1 MLVADVTP
9 ARRPPSLVATKV
21 LPPRLPA
28 GLVDRP
34 RLVELAETAE
44 SKRLTVIQAPAGF
57 GKTSL
62 ARLWLDCLRTRGA
75 LAGWLS
81 LDVGDDE
88 PARFFHYFAQALQ
101 QACGDI
107 GIAAGLSAD
116 ASLLPPD
123 AIVSTLINELV
134 DVDDELYL
142 FIDDY
147 HLIGSPAIHAGV
159 AYFIDHAPSQVHV
172 VICTRT
178 EPPLPLARL
187 RAHNELM
194 EIDAAEL
201 RFSFDETQSF
211 VRRECPGT
219 LADATVKS
227 LFVST
232 EGWAAALRIAASV
245 LKRGGA
251 PGHDGAARIPSGA
264 SRPFA
269 AYLEGM
275 LERLPADLVDFML
288 RTSVLDRLSAPLCEA
303 VTGVATSRP
312 MLDTIVARQLLL
324 QPLDQDGEWFRYHPL
339 MAEYLRQRLATQ
351 CPDAIPDLHRRASRW
366 YASQALWTD
375 AVTHALAAG
384 ARDEAVALMAHC
396 AMTLVMRGD
405 LLTLLG
411 WQRQF
416 PADLMQGQVRV
427 SLAIA
432 WGMALAM
439 RFDDALAMLDAI
451 ERTPGAGVDPADI
464 RHECQAVRS
473 VIAALQDDPRRA
485 FALAQPCLDRPS
497 TDTWTTNVVSNV
509 VRFGHWKAGNLEALY
524 ATPWIPQSGDD
535 RRLVFASVY
544 RLSLL
549 GHAEMQQMH
558 FELAERYFSEAMQ
571 LGTRHCGPQSIS
583 VAICAPMLGQIRYE
597 QGRLD
602 EARALVIDL
611 MPVIDVAVLLDS
623 LLTAYK
629 LLIRIAIARAEFPH
643 AYALLDRAQALA
655 HARGWPRLTAAVLVE
670 RTRLHIAEGRLTE
683 AAACVMQFDR
693 LAGGDR
699 GAQVDTSL
707 EIDTYRALVTA
718 CVATAR
724 NDLQGAVAALDDGLR
739 CASLRHS
746 DYLALRLKTVLA
758 LVQLRGGERAAA
770 LDTFAEV
777 LEVAEPAGIYR
788 SIVDQGPEIGE
799 LLQAMRDQARA
810 SSQTRDRLAYIERL
824 LDGCRAQYQQD
835 AQPARAAQRDMLSVR
850 ERDIVELIAH
860 GQSNKEIARTLGIA
874 PETVKS
880 HIKSL
885 FMKLEVDKRARAV
898 AVAQSLGLLG
908 TRRLDS

>member
-1 MLVADVTP
+1 MLVADATL
-9 ARRPPSLVATKV
+9 AKRPPPLLLATKV

-28 GLVDRP
+28 DLIDRP
-34 RLVELAETAE
+34 RLVELAEQAE

-62 ARLWLDCLRTRGA
+62 ARLWLDRLHAHGA
-75 LAGWLS
+75 LTGWLS
-81 LDVGDDE
+81 LDSGDDE
-88 PARFFHYFAQALQ
+88 PARFFHYFTQALQ

-107 GIAAGLSAD
+107 GIAAACLSAD
-116 ASLLPPD
+116 ASLVPPD

-147 HLIGSPAIHAGV
+147 HLIGMPTIHAGV
-159 AYFIDHAPSQVHV
+159 AYFIEHAPSQVHV

-178 EPPLPLARL
+178 EPALPLGRL

-211 VRRECPGT
+211 VRRECPDI
-219 LADATVKS
+219 LVDSTVKS

-251 PGHDGAARIPSGA
+251 PGNDTACMPSGA

-303 VTGVATSRP
+303 VTGVATSRR

-324 QPLDQDGEWFRYHPL
+324 QPLDQDSQWFRYHPL
-339 MAEYLRQRLATQ
+339 MAEYLRQRLSAQ
-351 CPDAIPDLHRRASRW
+351 CGDAVAALHRRASHW
-366 YASQALWTD
+366 YAQQSLWTD

-416 PADLMQGQVRV
+416 PADLMKGQVRV

-439 RFDDALAMLDAI
+439 RFDDALAMLDTI
-451 ERTPGAGVDPADI
+451 ERTPDADRDDI
-464 RHECQAVRS
+464 RHECQAIRS
-473 VIAALQDDPRRA
+473 VVAALRDDPRRA
-485 FALAQPCLDRPS
+485 FALAQPCLDRAS
-497 TDTWTTNVVSNV
+497 DDTWTTNVVSNV

-524 ATPWIPQSGDD
+524 ATPWIPHSGDD
-535 RRLVFASVY
+535 DRRNVFASVY

-549 GHAEMQQMH
+549 GHAELQQMH
-558 FELAERYFSEAMQ
+558 FDLAERYFSEAIQ
-571 LGTRHCGPQSIS
+571 LGNRHGGPQSIS

-602 EARALVIDL
+602 EAHALVIDL

-623 LLTAYK
+623 VLIAYK
-629 LLIRIAIARAEFPH
+629 LLIRIAASVADYRYAH
-643 AYALLDRAQALA
+643 ALLDRAQALA
-655 HARGWPRLTAAVLVE
+655 HARGWPRLTAAALVE

-683 AAACVMQFDR
+683 AAACVMQLDR
-693 LAGGDR
+693 LADGD
-699 GAQVDTSL
+699 GVAPADASL
-707 EIDTYRALVTA
+707 EIDTYRALATA
-718 CVATAR
+718 CVAMAR
-724 NDLQGAVAALDDGLR
+724 NDLQRAVDALNDGLR

-758 LVQLRGGERAAA
+758 LVRLRGGERTSAI
-770 LDTFAEV
+770 DTFRDV
-777 LEVAEPAGIYR
+777 LEIAAPAGIYR
-788 SIVDQGPEIGE
+788 SIVDQGPEIGQ
-799 LLQAMRDQARA
+799 LLQAVRDQTRA
-810 SSQTRDRLAYIERL
+810 STQTKDLLAYIERL
-824 LDGCRAQYQQD
+824 LDGCRAQYRPGT
-835 AQPARAAQRDMLSVR
+835 QPARAAGRDMLSVR
-850 ERDIVELIAH
+850 ERDIVELIAR

-885 FMKLEVDKRARAV
+885 FVKLDVDKRARAV

-908 TRRLDS
+908 TQGLDS